1 MFCYRKLAHNHLYD
15 KWLCYRRLIRL
26 FIQTWSNLDFDLCV
40 CVWQGEVDAV
50 FVNAIL
56 SGIQIRNMEV
66 SYACVIVVQ

>member
-1 MFCYRKLAHNHLYD
+1 
-15 KWLCYRRLIRL
+15 
-26 FIQTWSNLDFDLCV
+26 
-40 CVWQGEVDAV
+40 VDAV